1 MVLKAELH
9 AHLEGTASPDLVKRL
24 AQRNSMNLPDGL
36 FDAKGNYRWTTFL
49 EFLKAYDLASAV
61 IKTPLDY
68 RDVTYE
74 YLKQC
79 ASEGA
84 IYVEVMSSPDHA
96 AMAGMGYQDH
106 LDGIIAG
113 IDDAERDFGIVGR
126 IIVTCVRH
134 LGPEQATEVAKQT
147 IAAPHPYV
155 VGFGMGGD
163 ENAHHPSDFS
173 KAFHIAHDAG
183 LACNV
188 HAGEMAG
195 PESIIAA
202 LDHLPV
208 KRTYLTGVVIDDED
222 GDEFY
227 DMGEGQGGVHIT
239 AFDGET
245 AYATATWAAGG
256 YTLALPPGTYR
267 VVFEGGE
274 LDQPYETE
282 VTIGNENVKLDVIEE
297 SGGVVASLN
306 AGVPLPGVEVTEEQV
321 AFDLDEA
328 DLELGLFDMV

>member
-36 FDAKGNYRWTTFL
+36 FDAEGNYRWMTFL

-79 ASEGA
+79 ASEDA

-113 IDDAERDFGIVGR
+113 IEDAEQDFGIVGR

-134 LGPEQATEVAKQT
+134 LGPEQAVNVARQT
-147 IAAPHPYV
+147 VAAPHPYV

-163 ENAHHPSDFS
+163 ENAHHPSDFA
-173 KAFHIAHDAG
+173 KAFHIAQDAG
-183 LACNV
+183 LTCNV

-208 KRTYLTGVVIDDED
+208 KRIGHCVRSIEDPDLIARLIDKDITLEVCPGSNIALGVYPDFRAHPFLKLRDAGCKVTLSSDD
-222 GDEFY
+222 
-227 DMGEGQGGVHIT
+227 
-239 AFDGET
+239 
-245 AYATATWAAGG
+245 
-256 YTLALPPGTYR
+256 PPFFHTS
-267 VVFEGGE
+267 
-274 LDQPYETE
+274 
-282 VTIGNENVKLDVIEE
+282 IGNEYAIASREFNLSNQELTQITKCSIENAFADQATIDKLL
-297 SGGVVASLN
+297 ARL
-306 AGVPLPGVEVTEEQV
+306 
-321 AFDLDEA
+321 
-328 DLELGLFDMV
+328 

>member
-147 IAAPHPYV
+147 IAAPHPYI

-195 PESIIAA
+195 PDSIIAA
-202 LDHLPV
+202 LDHLPI
-208 KRTYLTGVVIDDED
+208 KRIGHCVRSIEDPDLVARLIDED
-222 GDEFY
+222 ITLEICPGSNIAL
-227 DMGEGQGGVHIT
+227 GVYPDFNAHP
-239 AFDGET
+239 FLKLHD
-245 AYATATWAAGG
+245 AGCKV
-256 YTLALPPGTYR
+256 TLSSDDPPFFHTS
-267 VVFEGGE
+267 
-274 LDQPYETE
+274 
-282 VTIGNENVKLDVIEE
+282 IGNEYAIASREFKLNDQELLDITKC
-297 SGGVVASLN
+297 SLEN
-306 AGVPLPGVEVTEEQV
+306 A
-321 AFDLDEA
+321 FA
-328 DLELGLFDMV
+328 DQATIDKLLARL

>member
-208 KRTYLTGVVIDDED
+208 KRIGHCVRSIEDPDLVARLIDED
-222 GDEFY
+222 ITLEICPGSNIAL
-227 DMGEGQGGVHIT
+227 GVYPNFNAHP
-239 AFDGET
+239 FLKLRD
-245 AYATATWAAGG
+245 AGCKV
-256 YTLALPPGTYR
+256 TLSSDDPPFFHTS
-267 VVFEGGE
+267 
-274 LDQPYETE
+274 
-282 VTIGNENVKLDVIEE
+282 IGNEYAIASREFKLNDQELTDITKC
-297 SGGVVASLN
+297 SLEN
-306 AGVPLPGVEVTEEQV
+306 A
-321 AFDLDEA
+321 FA
-328 DLELGLFDMV
+328 DQATIDKLLARL

>member
-1 MVLKAELH
+1 MMVLKAELH

-36 FDAKGNYRWTTFL
+36 FDAEGNYRWATFL

-106 LDGIIAG
+106 LDGIISG
-113 IDDAERDFGIVGR
+113 IEDAEKDFGIIGR

-134 LGPEQATEVAKQT
+134 LGPEQAVNVARQT
-147 IAAPHPYV
+147 VAAPHPYV

-183 LACNV
+183 LSCNV

-208 KRTYLTGVVIDDED
+208 QRIGHCVRAIEDPYLISRLIDED
-222 GDEFY
+222 ITLEVCPGSNIAL
-227 DMGEGQGGVHIT
+227 GVYPDFRTHP
-239 AFDGET
+239 FLKLRD
-245 AYATATWAAGG
+245 AGCKV
-256 YTLALPPGTYR
+256 TLSSDDPPFFHT
-267 VVFEGGE
+267 
-274 LDQPYETE
+274 
-282 VTIGNENVKLDVIEE
+282 TIGNEYAIASREFNLSDQELSEITKCSIENAFADQATIDKLL
-297 SGGVVASLN
+297 ARL
-306 AGVPLPGVEVTEEQV
+306 
-321 AFDLDEA
+321 
-328 DLELGLFDMV
+328 